1 MANKKKLP
9 ARALAC
15 LLSTAMVPGSLP
27 MDVLTVYGA
36 EAEEFSDG
44 QTSDADI
51 APLDADAVDDTVATA
66 DFSSGSEGTA
76 AVVSEDASVDV
87 QSVDP
92 NFDYTL
98 DETAKTHKVGD
109 TGSATGTAVLDG
121 KAVTATVTYA
131 SSNQAVV
138 AVDPVTGFYNCLAE
152 GTAAITATAE
162 YADANAYS
170 GTKTYRVVK
179 TLNITVTKD
188 AEPQLT
194 VTVKHPNVS
203 VELDAKADAVAVY
216 DLMDNVSLENA
227 KQVQY
232 RLTDAT
238 TGNSADASAASISGT
253 GLITFK
259 KAGKYIATVTAVS
272 AQGATRS
279 DNVIFDVT
287 KKTSAAEDFTYEIS
301 ELQRTHTV
309 GESGSAVGTAFLGSQ
324 AVQAGVGYTSSD
336 DTVVKVETDGTYKC
350 LKAGKATV
358 KVSAT
363 YHDTETGKSYART
376 INLVITV
383 KDVDAP
389 VVAKPELT
397 ASKTDISLE
406 LDAADDATVSY
417 NLKSILSVVNADM
430 ADVKYQSS
438 DKTNAAVTEGVVTFK
453 KAGEYTLQASVT
465 TVGGSSTVSVTF
477 HITKKGI
484 AAPTITADQTD
495 VNIELETTE
504 NTRSYDFKSI
514 LNLTDATFNNVTYA
528 SSDNTNAAVGDTG
541 VIAIRNAGE
550 YTVKATVTTPGGSQS
565 VSVTFHVTR
574 KGYAAP
580 SITTSKKDVDIELGV
595 AETEKEYNLKSI
607 LSLTDADWAKVTYE
621 SSDIANAAVDADG
634 KVTVKAA
641 GEYTVKATVTTEG
654 GSQSV
659 TVTFHVTKA
668 GIAAPTITANQ
679 TDVDINLGA
688 EEDSRV
694 YNLKSILN
702 LTDADWT
709 TDVEL
714 QSSDATNAVVDSTAG
729 TVTVKAAGEYTVK
742 ATVTTTGGSQ
752 SVTVTFHVTKEAAAK
767 PVIAAKQKEVNIT
780 LASGKTVAYNLKAN
794 FTLSNLDWADVDL
807 QSSDSTNAVIDP
819 AAGTVTFSKVG
830 YYTVSAVEKT
840 NNAASETIIFHVT
853 SAVQEAGASITGGQ
867 LVPLTEIGEAF
878 DADASLVVKDF
889 DGTELEHGSAGVV
902 WASDNEAVATV
913 TDGVIVAVSEGTAV
927 VTATLPN
934 GNYTTYTVVVAPV
947 QISAE
952 VTSFDVDLNDQNL
965 SPEDYD
971 LSTLITSKNAGA
983 LKTVYSDFNRNII
996 NVDDNGH
1003 VTFVG
1008 ATGTTYVR
1016 AQVEGTDAYVIITFN
1031 VTDSSTPDPITI
1043 NYAANAQQNIEVK
1056 EGQAYEKSLRDFIEV
1071 KQGSDFADLT
1081 NVTWSSND
1089 DSIAKVDDGIVTG
1102 VKAGTAVISATTTD
1116 GYYVTFTVNVKAAM
1130 KLNATQTS
1138 FAVDKNVNT
1147 TADLKA
1153 YLNIENPEKDPA
1165 TGDEYT
1171 LDDVVYTTSSDEIAN
1186 VAADGTVTFVK
1197 AGLAQVKAELNGQVV
1212 TFTFH
1217 ITDSTAPDPITINYA
1232 ANAQQNIEVK
1242 EGQAYEKSLRDF
1254 IEVKQGG
1261 DFADLTNV
1269 IWSSNDD
1276 SIAKVDNGIVTGVK
1290 AGTAVISAT
1299 TVDGYYVTFIVDVK
1313 AAMKLNATQTSFEID
1328 MKDNTTLDLKAYL
1341 NIENPEK
1348 DPLTGDEYTL
1358 DDVVYTT
1365 SSDEIATVATDGT
1378 VTFVKPGVAQVKAE
1392 LNGQVVTFTF
1402 IVKDTTAPAPVEINI
1417 KPSVTDTTV
1426 KVLEGEVYDTNL
1438 RDMVEVTGGDI
1449 RDITWTSFD
1458 DSVATVSNGMVKGVK
1473 AGETTVVASTKDGYF
1488 VTFKV
1493 IVTAAAKLEA
1503 SQTEF
1508 DIDRAEQASL
1518 DLKAYLK
1525 LLNTTDDLTSVVY
1538 TASADEIA
1546 EVDTDGIVTFN
1557 GTGTTNVKAEYDGQV
1572 ITFTFHITD
1581 STTPDPVKIDY
1592 AANAQK
1598 QIEVTEGEAYA
1609 PSLTE
1614 YIELTKGGAP
1624 ADLTDVTWSSNDDS
1638 IAKVDGGIV
1647 TGVKAGTA
1655 VITAT
1660 TVDGYYVTFTVK
1672 VNPKAL
1678 ADVVL
1683 KAAGTNVINL
1693 TLDSAANASKDLSDL
1708 VESTTVAGADVKG
1721 FAWSSDN
1728 TDVAVVAN
1736 GTVKAVNPGLATVTV
1751 TAPDGSSVSFI
1762 VTVSAGGFDESTLTQ
1777 ENLKQIILQLNTK
1790 DKETAALPA
1799 IKSVGGTVTWTV
1811 LDTDVARIAGNKV
1824 EGLKAGHT
1832 VAVATAPDGSS
1843 VGVSVKVLAE
1853 PEVTVR
1859 RKTADGEIA
1868 LKMGQKE
1875 TYDLAQDIEVKLTGG
1890 LADPGLNPGG
1900 DPAVDTDALLSQI
1913 TWTSSDESVVKVY
1926 SGVAVAKS
1934 AGVAVVT
1941 ATAPD
1946 GSMAVFTI
1954 TVDKEDISGVQLKAG
1969 ESNIVNLI
1977 LDGSDDES
1985 HKDLAKLVEDTVMG
1999 ADPAT
2004 FDWVSADENIATVSH
2019 GVVRAQAV
2027 GNTTVTVTAPDGSK
2041 VVFIV
2046 AVSAGGFKPGYQADW
2061 EAVLQLG
2068 VQDKMSK
2075 KLPDVEATA
2084 GKVTWSS
2091 ADESIAKITG
2101 DSVTAVAP
2109 GVTYV
2114 IVKAPNGSELAF
2126 KVTVYASPAITFD
2139 KDSVSVPT
2147 GEAVQANVT
2156 VDPEDAAVDYSVTL
2170 DGNPAVNG
2178 TDYTL
2183 TVNGKKISFV
2193 PLAAGRFV
2201 ITATADVNGE
2211 KATAQLVVTAQQ
2223 EVTKVEFTEDKRN
2236 LFVGD
2241 TDDLLSLIKWN
2252 EGLSTPYDTSLTWS
2266 TGNASVATVDDTGV
2280 VTATG
2285 VGSTYVY
2292 AKASNGLRAK
2302 ILVIVDAKVE
2312 GVTLSQEEYELWVN
2326 ESAFIKATPNPANA
2340 KYTKIEYTSD
2350 DDTIATVDTEGR
2362 IVAKKGGTTYI
2373 KATITWTD
2381 GEGVSQTASARAKV
2395 FVKTPVESVEV
2406 RRVDTD
2412 SNDTIYAKKRG
2423 ETIQLKA
2430 VITPAEAYDK
2440 TLAWSSENEAVA
2452 TVDQNGKVTTVGK
2465 GTTYIYAK
2473 CMNGTYGTDGNGTPA
2488 VGMIK
2493 IVVGAEE
2500 DIQLSITPNRSEV
2513 YPGENVEYKTTLTPE
2528 EAYAGQIT
2536 WSSDNPDVVIDS
2548 TGVAMV
2554 SKTAKAGLANITA
2567 TMTFADGSTTEAKA
2581 LLYIKTDVTS
2591 LKFAKDAM
2599 TIYLDEDDYLSPI
2612 FNDGAST
2619 PSDTS
2624 LTWTSDDS
2632 SIVSVDSYGKI
2643 HANKLGTTWI
2653 SVYSYNKLRAQMLVK
2668 VIAAPTGIKLSEEVI
2683 SGFAGEKHDIS
2694 YTFTPD
2700 YTTETGVTW
2709 STNNADV
2716 AYYDTYTNKIVM
2728 KGAGSC
2734 WITITANDTHN
2745 GTITDKV
2752 KVNVRQKVT
2761 GVTISAK
2768 KLTKKVG
2775 NMFKMTATAIPA
2787 NGVGSTIF
2795 WTSSRP
2801 QVATVDEFGVV
2812 TCLKPG
2818 TTMITAIT
2826 ANGHVAKCYLRVKP
2840 GKKAYTVK
2848 YGVTTANALFV
2859 RNSASLQGVQIGQ
2872 LSKGTAVTIVDTVDE
2887 WYKIKFNGGYG
2898 YVRSSYV
2905 SITKSAL
2912 TKRTAVKSNGQ
2923 ISTTTWIYTG
2933 VGTGA
2938 NTVAPVATRVL
2949 ITGET
2954 GNYYRVRYGTG
2965 SVGSGYVLKSCVT
2978 PDAGFKY
2985 GVATKTT
2992 YLGTGTA
2999 SKKVSSTPQVTVYRV
3014 ARTRKRT
3021 GVYSDA
3027 TGKGKRIGVIQC
3039 KAKVVLNSA
3048 KINGYYQV
3056 VFTNGV
3062 TGYVPVS
3069 ALKLLGAG
3077 VKSHVNTTNTY
3088 TKAYSK

>member
-1 MANKKKLP
+1 MANKKRIP

-44 QTSDADI
+44 KTSEADI
-51 APLDADAVDDTVATA
+51 TPLDADAVDDAVETA
-66 DFSSGSEGTA
+66 DFTSGSEVTA
-76 AVVSEDASVDV
+76 DVISEEASVDV
-87 QSVDP
+87 QSAGP

-98 DETAKTHKVGD
+98 DETEKTLKVGD
-109 TGSATGTAVLDG
+109 TGSVSGTAVLNST
-121 KAVTATVTYA
+121 AVVPTKITYA
-131 SSNQAVV
+131 SSNSAVV
-138 AVDPVTGFYNCLAE
+138 AVDLSTGFYECKAE
-152 GTAAITATAE
+152 GKAAITVTVE
-162 YADANAYS
+162 YKDPSYS
-170 GTKTYRVVK
+170 TKTYQTVK

-194 VTVKHPNVS
+194 VTVKQPTVS
-203 VELDAKADAVAVY
+203 VELDVKADAIAVY
-216 DLMDNVSLENA
+216 DIKNNVTVENA
-227 KQVQY
+227 NTTTYK
-232 RLTDAT
+232 LNDAATGT
-238 TGNSADASAASISGT
+238 TAAADAAVVDPAGV
-253 GLITFK
+253 LTFK
-259 KAGKYIATVTAVS
+259 KAGKYVVTVTATGKNS
-272 AQGATRS
+272 DGTAATK
-279 DNVIFDVT
+279 DIQVVFEVT
-287 KKTSAAEDFTYEIS
+287 KKTSAADDFTYEIN

-309 GESGSAVGTAFLGSQ
+309 GESGSAAGTAFLGSQ
-324 AVQAGVGYTSSD
+324 AVQAGVNYTSSD
-336 DTVVKVETDGTYKC
+336 DSVVKVESDGTYKC
-350 LKAGKATV
+350 LKAGTATV

-363 YHDTETGKSYART
+363 YNDTETGKSYART

-389 VVAKPELT
+389 VVT
-397 ASKTDISLE
+397 ANQTDVSLE
-406 LDAADDATVSY
+406 LDSADNAEVGYNLRSILSVENGNIIDVKYESSDASNADVATNGTATFKKAGDYTVRAYIGSSSVTINFHITKKGVPAPIITANQTDVSLELDSADDAEVSY
-417 NLKSILSVVNADM
+417 NLKSILSVENGLFAN
-430 ADVKYQSS
+430 VKYESS
-438 DKTNAAVTEGVVTFK
+438 DETNAKVELNGTARFK
-453 KAGEYTLQASVT
+453 KAGEYTVRAYIESSSVT
-465 TVGGSSTVSVTF
+465 INF
-477 HITKKGI
+477 HITKKG
-484 AAPTITADQTD
+484 
-495 VNIELETTE
+495 V
-504 NTRSYDFKSI
+504 
-514 LNLTDATFNNVTYA
+514 
-528 SSDNTNAAVGDTG
+528 
-541 VIAIRNAGE
+541 
-550 YTVKATVTTPGGSQS
+550 
-565 VSVTFHVTR
+565 
-574 KGYAAP
+574 
-580 SITTSKKDVDIELGV
+580 
-595 AETEKEYNLKSI
+595 
-607 LSLTDADWAKVTYE
+607 
-621 SSDIANAAVDADG
+621 
-634 KVTVKAA
+634 
-641 GEYTVKATVTTEG
+641 
-654 GSQSV
+654 
-659 TVTFHVTKA
+659 
-668 GIAAPTITANQ
+668 AAPTITANQ
-679 TDVDINLGA
+679 TDVDIHLGA

-702 LTDADWT
+702 LTDAEW
-709 TDVEL
+709 TDVDL
-714 QSSDATNAVVDSTAG
+714 QSSNATNAVVDSTAG

-742 ATVTTTGGSQ
+742 ATVTTKGGSQ

-767 PVIAAKQKEVNIT
+767 PAIAAKQKEVNIT
-780 LASGKTVAYNLKAN
+780 LASDKTVTYNLKAN

-807 QSSDSTNAVIDP
+807 QSSDSTNAVVNP
-819 AAGTVTFSKVG
+819 AGTVEFKKVG
-830 YYTVSAVEKT
+830 YYTVSAVERA
-840 NNAASETIIFHVT
+840 NAATSDVIIFHVT
-853 SAVQEAGASITGGQ
+853 SAVQEAGASISGGQ
-867 LVPLTEIGEAF
+867 DVSLSEIGDAF
-878 DADASLVVKDF
+878 NADETLTVKDF

-902 WASDNEAVATV
+902 WTSDNKAVATV
-913 TDGVIVAVSEGTAV
+913 TDGVIVAVSQGTAV
-927 VTATLPN
+927 ITATLPN
-934 GNYTTYTVVVAPV
+934 GNYTTYTVTVAPA
-947 QISAE
+947 QISTE
-952 VTSFDVDLNDQNL
+952 ISTFNVDLNDKNL
-965 SPEDYD
+965 DPEDYN
-971 LSTLITSKNAGA
+971 LSTLLTAKNAGTN
-983 LKTVYSDFNRNII
+983 KIVYSDFNQNII
-996 NVDDNGH
+996 KVDADGH

-1016 AQVEGTDAYVIITFN
+1016 AQIENTDAYVIITFN
-1031 VTDSSTPDPITI
+1031 VTDSATPDPITI
-1043 NYAANAQQNIEVK
+1043 NYTTAAQQNIEVK
-1056 EGQAYEKSLRDFIEV
+1056 EGQAYEKNLRDFIEV
-1071 KQGSDFADLT
+1071 KQGSAFADLT

-1089 DSIAKVDDGIVTG
+1089 DSVAKVDNGVVTG
-1102 VKAGTAVISATTTD
+1102 VKAGTAVIT
-1116 GYYVTFTVNVKAAM
+1116 
-1130 KLNATQTS
+1130 
-1138 FAVDKNVNT
+1138 
-1147 TADLKA
+1147 
-1153 YLNIENPEKDPA
+1153 
-1165 TGDEYT
+1165 
-1171 LDDVVYTTSSDEIAN
+1171 
-1186 VAADGTVTFVK
+1186 
-1197 AGLAQVKAELNGQVV
+1197 
-1212 TFTFH
+1212 
-1217 ITDSTAPDPITINYA
+1217 
-1232 ANAQQNIEVK
+1232 
-1242 EGQAYEKSLRDF
+1242 
-1254 IEVKQGG
+1254 
-1261 DFADLTNV
+1261 
-1269 IWSSNDD
+1269 
-1276 SIAKVDNGIVTGVK
+1276 
-1290 AGTAVISAT
+1290 AT
-1299 TVDGYYVTFIVDVK
+1299 TVDGYYVTFTVTVK
-1313 AAMKLNATQTSFEID
+1313 SAMKLTATQTAFAVD
-1328 MKDNTTLDLKAYL
+1328 MKDNKTVDLNTYL
-1341 NIENPEK
+1341 NITNPETK
-1348 DPLTGDEYTL
+1348 PGTTDEYTL
-1358 DDVVYTT
+1358 NDVTYTT
-1365 SSDEIATVATDGT
+1365 STDEIAEVAGGK
-1378 VTFVKPGVAQVKAE
+1378 VTFKKTGLAEVKAD
-1392 LNGQVVTFTF
+1392 LNGQTVTFTF
-1402 IVKDTTAPAPVEINI
+1402 IIKDTTAPLPVEINF
-1417 KPSVTDTTV
+1417 KANAESTV
-1426 KVLEGEVYDTNL
+1426 EVAEGKVFDENL
-1438 RDMVEVTGGDI
+1438 RDRVELTNGGDT
-1449 RDITWTSFD
+1449 RDITWTSLD
-1458 DSVATVSNGMVKGVK
+1458 ESIASVSNGMVRGVK
-1473 AGETTVVASTKDGYF
+1473 AGETTVIAATKDGYY

-1493 IVTAAAKLEA
+1493 TVVAEPKMEA

-1508 DIDRAEQASL
+1508 DIDRAEQTSL

-1525 LLNTTDDLTSVVY
+1525 LLNTTDQLDTDVTY

-1546 EVDTDGIVTFN
+1546 SVGADGVVTFN

-1592 AANAQK
+1592 TATAEK
-1598 QIEVTEGEAYA
+1598 SIEVTEGEAYA

-1614 YIELTKGGAP
+1614 YIKLTKGGAP
-1624 ADLTDVTWSSNDDS
+1624 ADITSVTWSSNDDS
-1638 IAKVDGGIV
+1638 VAKVDGGVV
-1647 TGVKAGTA
+1647 TGLKPGTA

-1678 ADVVL
+1678 ANVALIAPD
-1683 KAAGTNVINL
+1683 TNVINL
-1693 TLDSAANASKDLSDL
+1693 TLDSAGNASKDLSVL
-1708 VESTTVAGADVKG
+1708 VESTTVPGADVKG
-1721 FAWSSDN
+1721 FTWSSDN
-1728 TDVAVVAN
+1728 TDVAVAAN

-1751 TAPDGSSVSFI
+1751 TAPDGSTVSFI
-1762 VTVSAGGFDESTLTQ
+1762 VTVSAGGFDDSTLTAD
-1777 ENLKQIILQLNTK
+1777 NLKQIVLQLNVT
-1790 DKETAALPA
+1790 DKETAALPE
-1799 IKSVGGTVTWTV
+1799 IKSDGGVVTWKV
-1811 LDTDVARIAGNKV
+1811 LDTDIARIAGNKV

-1853 PEVTVR
+1853 PVVTV
-1859 RKTADGEIA
+1859 KLTGQEEIS
-1868 LKMGQKE
+1868 LKMGQDETHDLTKE
-1875 TYDLAQDIEVKLTGG
+1875 LTVDLIGG
-1890 LADPGLNPGG
+1890 LAAPGLGG
-1900 DPAVDTDALLSQI
+1900 SAPAVGTNSLLSQL
-1913 TWTSSDESVVKVY
+1913 TWTCSDESVVKVY

-1954 TVDKEDISGVQLKAG
+1954 TVDAEDISSVQLKAG

-2004 FDWVSADENIATVSH
+2004 FNWVSADKTIATVSH

-2046 AVSAGGFKPGYQADW
+2046 AVSAGGFKPGYPADW
-2061 EAVLQLG
+2061 EATLQVG
-2068 VQDKMSK
+2068 VADKMSK
-2075 KLPDVEATA
+2075 KLPTVEATA
-2084 GKVTWSS
+2084 GKVTWSC

-2109 GVTYV
+2109 GITYV
-2114 IVKAPNGSELAF
+2114 IAKAPNGSELAF
-2126 KVTVYASPAITFD
+2126 KVTVYASPAISFD

-2147 GEAVQANVT
+2147 GEVVQANVT
-2156 VDPEDAAVDYSVTL
+2156 VDPEDAAVDYEVKL
-2170 DGNPAVNG
+2170 DGNLAAAG

-2183 TVNGKKISFV
+2183 SVNGKKISFV

-2201 ITATADVNGE
+2201 ITATAEVNNE
-2211 KATAQLVVTAQQ
+2211 TATAQLVVTAQQ
-2223 EVTKVEFTEDKRN
+2223 EVTKVAFTEDKRN

-2241 TDDLLSLIKWN
+2241 TDDLLSLIQWN
-2252 EGLSTPYDTSLTWS
+2252 DGLSTPYDTSLTWS

-2285 VGSTYVY
+2285 VGRTYVY

-2312 GVTLSQEEYELWVN
+2312 GVTLSQENYELWVD
-2326 ESAFIKATPNPANA
+2326 EIAFIKATPNPANA
-2340 KYTKIEYTSD
+2340 KYTKVEYTSD
-2350 DDTIATVDTEGR
+2350 DDTIATVSTDGR

-2373 KATITWTD
+2373 TATITWTD
-2381 GEGVSQTASARAKV
+2381 ADGNNQTASARAKV
-2395 FVKTPVESVEV
+2395 FVKAPVKSVEV

-2412 SNDTIYAKKRG
+2412 TNDDIIAKKRG

-2440 TLAWSSENEAVA
+2440 ALTWSSENEAIA
-2452 TVDQNGKVTTVGK
+2452 TVDQNGMVTTVGK

-2493 IVVGAEE
+2493 IIVGAED
-2500 DIQLSITPNRSEV
+2500 DIQLDITPTRSEV
-2513 YPGENVEYKTTLTPE
+2513 YPGENVQYTTTLKPE
-2528 EAYAGQIT
+2528 EAYAGELT

-2567 TMTFADGSTTEAKA
+2567 TMTFADGSTKTAKA
-2581 LLYIKTDVTS
+2581 LLYVKTDVNS
-2591 LKFAKDAM
+2591 LKFEKDAM

-2612 FNDGAST
+2612 FNDGATT

-2624 LTWTSDDS
+2624 ITWTSDDS
-2632 SIVSVDSYGKI
+2632 SIVSIDSYGKI

-2653 SVYSYNKLRAQMLVK
+2653 SAYSYNKLRAQILVK
-2668 VIAAPTGIKLSEEVI
+2668 VIAAPTGVKLSEEVI
-2683 SGFAGEKHDIS
+2683 SGFAGEKHDIG

-2734 WITITANDTHN
+2734 WITITANDTHH
-2745 GTITDKV
+2745 GVITDKV

-2761 GVTISAK
+2761 GVTICDK

-2795 WTSSRP
+2795 WSSSRP

-2812 TCLKPG
+2812 TCLKTG

-2826 ANGHVAKCYLRVKP
+2826 ANGYVAKCYLRVEP
-2840 GKKAYTVK
+2840 GKKVYTVK
-2848 YGVTTANALFV
+2848 YGVTTASALFV
-2859 RNSASLQGVQIGQ
+2859 RNSASLQGIQIGQ
-2872 LSKGTAVTIVDTVDE
+2872 LGRGTAVTIVDTVDE

-2898 YVRSSYV
+2898 YVRAAYV
-2905 SITKSAL
+2905 NITSSAL

-2949 ITGET
+2949 ITGAT

-2965 SVGSGYVLKSCVT
+2965 SVGSGYVLKSCVR
-2978 PDAGFKY
+2978 PDARFKY

-2999 SKKVSSTPQVTVYRV
+2999 TRKVSSTPQVTVYRV
-3014 ARTRKRT
+3014 ARTTKRT
-3021 GVYSDA
+3021 GVYADA

-3062 TGYVPVS
+3062 TGYVPVK

-3077 VKSHVNTTNTY
+3077 IKSYVNTTNTY